1 MSPPYPLMILY
12 IVRECDARLFVLFV
26 AGCFDDI
33 DYCSIHIYKNGI
45 FRNQQKGAGVCS
57 VPFYVLCFYISVNG
71 AVSSDLQFS
80 GKPIWTNEMLS
91 EYSSI
96 TASSSVTNS
105 FQRLGFGDNN
115 RRICRYWYRRIL
127 LLSMFIFCV
136 TYMGYLG
143 MVPNLK

>member
-1 MSPPYPLMILY
+1 MPDFLCFLWRGVLMILIIAAY
-12 IVRECDARLFVLFV
+12 IFIEMAYSE
-26 AGCFDDI
+26 I
-33 DYCSIHIYKNGI
+33 NK
-45 FRNQQKGAGVCS
+45 KGAGVCS

-80 GKPIWTNEMLS
+80 GKPIWTNEILS